1 MHGNRIFDLEIF
13 KVFFMINFNG
23 DLLPDTA
30 HFLNHQNRGLRYGDF
45 LCETIKGV
53 PAGLLFWEDHYFRL
67 MASMRRLR
75 MDIPMEFTMEFLED
89 QMRKTLLA
97 SGLEDDSARLDLM
110 VFRNDGSPGS
120 SKNVG
125 VSFII
130 EAERL
135 SESAYS
141 LSQQTRMADLFRDYY
156 LQADAL
162 SGLNHNGK
170 LVEVLGRIYA
180 RENGYD
186 TCFLL
191 NHEKQIVGTLDGVIF
206 LRIED
211 RIKTPPLESGC
222 TDGILR
228 KQLLK
233 LGKTDSRYR
242 WVEEAISPFE
252 LQKAD
257 EIFDLSVIAGICS
270 ISGYRKARYTDEAA
284 AYATGRINEL
294 VLKGG

>member
-1 MHGNRIFDLEIF
+1 
-13 KVFFMINFNG
+13 MINFNG

-53 PAGLLFWEDHYFRL
+53 PTGILFWEDHYFRL

-75 MDIPMEFTMEFLED
+75 MDIPMEFTMEFLEGE
-89 QMRKTLLA
+89 MRKTLQA
-97 SGLEDDSARLDLM
+97 SGLEDHSARLDLM
-110 VFRNDGSPGS
+110 VFRNDGSTDS
-120 SKNVG
+120 SENVG

-130 EAERL
+130 EVERL
-135 SESAYS
+135 SESIYS
-141 LSQQTRMADLFRDYY
+141 LSQRTRMADLFRDYY

-162 SGLNHNGK
+162 SGLNHNAR

-180 RENGYD
+180 RENAFD

-191 NHEKQIVGTLDGVIF
+191 NHEKQVVGTLEGGIF
-206 LRIED
+206 LRIGD

-222 TDGILR
+222 PEGILR

-242 WVEEAISPFE
+242 WEEEGISPFE

-257 EIFDLSVIAGICS
+257 EIFDLSVINGLS
-270 ISGYRKARYTDEAA
+270 PISGYRKARYTDEAA
-284 AYATGRINEL
+284 VYATDRINEL
-294 VLKGG
+294 VLKSV